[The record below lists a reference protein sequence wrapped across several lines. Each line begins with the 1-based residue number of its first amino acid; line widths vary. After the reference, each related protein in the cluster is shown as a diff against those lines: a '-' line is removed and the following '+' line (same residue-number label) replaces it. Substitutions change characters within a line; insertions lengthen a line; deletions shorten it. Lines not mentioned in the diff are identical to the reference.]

1 MARTYQRDS
10 RGRFSG
16 GGGGGGGVTKGKG
29 TLAARSSLK
38 RSRAK
43 LAGAPSAA
51 QRGAVTRGSNKLKA
65 AKAASRTRLQGPAG
79 RFRPGK
85 VKSAGP
91 AAPASNIRR
100 TGGLKRLEPAN
111 KISSTKRPRRAPL
124 VTRANAIREFNPKTP
139 GARLDQL
146 GRQVDRKINDMDKK
160 LKESQPKIKKAI
172 SDLGKM
178 QNKLQRSNAEAITNR
193 GRKGWQ
199 GDIARMEMGV
209 IGSRMGMKAMKRRM
223 QRAADAA
230 ARGSK
235 AGKRAQE
242 IYANQVAFMGKGK
255 AKAAKSNI
263 RPGPRN
269 TQGPPPKR
277 RKPRKP

>member
-1 MARTYQRDS
+1 MARTYKRDS
-10 RGRFSG
+10 RGRFAG
-16 GGGGGGGVTKGKG
+16 GGGGGGGATKGKG

-43 LAGAPSAA
+43 LASAPSAA

-85 VKSAGP
+85 AKSAGP
-91 AAPASNIRR
+91 AGAASNIRR

-111 KISSTKRPRRAPL
+111 KISGTKRPRRAPL
-124 VTRANAIREFNPKTP
+124 IARANAIREFNPKTP
-139 GARLDQL
+139 GAKIDQL
-146 GRQVDRKINDMDKK
+146 NRKIGRKIDSIKDSSQKMKAAVTKADK
-160 LKESQPKIKKAI
+160 LR
-172 SDLGKM
+172 
-178 QNKLQRSNAEAITNR
+178 NKLQRANADAITNR
-193 GRKGWQ
+193 GKKGWR
-199 GDIARMEMGV
+199 GDIARMEMNT

-242 IYANQVAFMGKGK
+242 IYANQVAFTGKGK

-277 RKPRKP
+277 RKPRKPRKS

>member
-1 MARTYQRDS
+1 
-10 RGRFSG
+10 
-16 GGGGGGGVTKGKG
+16 
-29 TLAARSSLK
+29 
-38 RSRAK
+38 
-43 LAGAPSAA
+43 
-51 QRGAVTRGSNKLKA
+51 
-65 AKAASRTRLQGPAG
+65 
-79 RFRPGK
+79 
-85 VKSAGP
+85 
-91 AAPASNIRR
+91 
-100 TGGLKRLEPAN
+100 
-111 KISSTKRPRRAPL
+111 
-124 VTRANAIREFNPKTP
+124 
-139 GARLDQL
+139 
-146 GRQVDRKINDMDKK
+146 MDKK
-160 LKESQPKIKKAI
+160 LKESQPKIKKAV

-193 GRKGWQ
+193 GKKGWQ

-209 IGSRMGMKAMKRRM
+209 IGSRMGMKAMRRRM

-277 RKPRKP
+277 RKPRKPRG

>member
-16 GGGGGGGVTKGKG
+16 GGGATKGKG
-29 TLAARSSLK
+29 TLAARSSLR

-79 RFRPGK
+79 RFRPGRSK
-85 VKSAGP
+85 PAGP
-91 AAPASNIRR
+91 GAPASNIRR
-100 TGGLKRLEPAN
+100 TGGLKRLESAN
-111 KISSTKRPRRAPL
+111 QISSTKRPRRAPL

-139 GARLDQL
+139 GAKIDQL
-146 GRQVDRKINDMDKK
+146 NRKIGRKIDSIKDSSQKMKAAVSKVDK
-160 LKESQPKIKKAI
+160 LR
-172 SDLGKM
+172 
-178 QNKLQRSNAEAITNR
+178 NKLQRANADAITNR

-199 GDIARMEMGV
+199 GDIARMEMNT

-242 IYANQVAFMGKGK
+242 IYANQVAYMGKGK

-277 RKPRKP
+277 RKPRKPRG

>member
-1 MARTYQRDS
+1 MVRTYKRDS
-10 RGRFSG
+10 RGRFAG
-16 GGGGGGGVTKGKG
+16 GGGGGAIKGKG

-85 VKSAGP
+85 GKP

-111 KISSTKRPRRAPL
+111 KITSTKRPRRAPL
-124 VTRANAIREFNPKTP
+124 VTRANAIRGFNPKTP
-139 GARLDQL
+139 KARIDQL
-146 GRQVDRKINDMDKK
+146 ERQVDRKISNMDKK

-193 GRKGWQ
+193 GKKGWQ

-209 IGSRMGMKAMKRRM
+209 IGSRMGMKAMQRRM

-277 RKPRKP
+277 RKPRKPRKP